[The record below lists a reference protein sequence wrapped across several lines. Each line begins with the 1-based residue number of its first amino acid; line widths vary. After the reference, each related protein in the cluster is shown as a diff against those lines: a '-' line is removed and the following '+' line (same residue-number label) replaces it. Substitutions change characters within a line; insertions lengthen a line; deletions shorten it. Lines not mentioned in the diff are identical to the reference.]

1 MNRSTTSTIGTQTLL
16 RGTCRRRRSEDSA
29 ENYSP
34 PRRNGRIDRAGK
46 VEVSRGGSQ
55 VGWVSVFETAAEWL
69 LQIGRIFLFEDY
81 RFEKEH
87 HEAGEYQPR
96 SGLFR
101 TESLFA
107 AFPDKEI
114 RENPGRE
121 QSAWFSLCE
130 AGPGSVCTA
139 LPRARVLPHGG
150 NIVCAESATT
160 IHYKSLTFQPFD
172 EDM

>member
-81 RFEKEH
+81 RFEKSITRPVSINP
-87 HEAGEYQPR
+87 AR
-96 SGLFR
+96 ACSGRRACSLLFR
-101 TESLFA
+101 TKRSEKILVENNPLG
-107 AFPDKEI
+107 FPFVKRV
-114 RENPGRE
+114 RE
-121 QSAWFSLCE
+121 AC
-130 AGPGSVCTA
+130 A
-139 LPRARVLPHGG
+139 LPYHEPECFRTEE
-150 NIVCAESATT
+150 I
-160 IHYKSLTFQPFD
+160 
-172 EDM
+172 